1 MFSTVGFL
9 CSGRGR
15 GLGVGWAGH
24 GLGGFFFFFFR
35 DPQKHCSGAGDKSA
49 ENTQRCDDQREI
61 IISADQIYQQ
71 PSSDIL
77 MHITQIPISLF
88 Y

>member
-1 MFSTVGFL
+1 MASVWG
-9 CSGRGR
+9 GQGMAWE
-15 GLGVGWAGH
+15 GV
-24 GLGGFFFFFFR
+24 FFFFFR

-77 MHITQIPISLF
+77 MHITQIPISLL